1 MAVSEQKKLVIYF
14 YLISLVL
21 NVVLPYVISKVVIGD
36 ETGEIQILYVGVIVW
51 GVISLLIY
59 GIYFLIPEFQSKRD
73 KISAF
78 MLPSMIAF
86 GACFIWLGFFY
97 LLLYTLSINLMFV
110 WIWYR
115 KFSWR

>member
-1 MAVSEQKKLVIYF
+1 MIVKEQKKLVRYF

-21 NVVLPYVISKVVIGD
+21 NVVLPYVLSRVIIGED
-36 ETGEIQILYVGVIVW
+36 TGEIQMLYVGAIAW

-59 GIYFLIPEFQSKRD
+59 AIYFLIPEFQSKRD
-73 KISAF
+73 KISGF

-97 LLLYTLSINLMFV
+97 LLLYTLSINLIFV

-115 KFSWR
+115 KFGWK